1 MTSMLTPSPLQPA
14 SEPDP
19 DLDRERG
26 SSAWSRCNPTEE
38 GLQHAVQL
46 AAEAGQR
53 AAAWVRELAGRQV
66 EQHGLVLE
74 NAAVA
79 IEQTTAH
86 EILPDGEGEL
96 ADELRYALD
105 AGVLTGAMVLE
116 SVPELTC
123 GERIA
128 LAAVL
133 ALTASMPGTVLNY
146 YDRELP
152 VLAAVMDDAV
162 AAGRAAAPPAD
173 HQG

>member
-1 MTSMLTPSPLQPA
+1 MTTTELPRTPTAADPEPEELEPA
-14 SEPDP
+14 
-19 DLDRERG
+19 
-26 SSAWSRCNPTEE
+26 SSAWSRWNPTEE
-38 GLQHAVQL
+38 ELQRAVQL

-53 AAAWVRELAGRQV
+53 AAVWVRELAGRQV
-66 EQHGLVLE
+66 EQHALVLE
-74 NAAVA
+74 NAAAA

-96 ADELRYALD
+96 NSELRYALD

-152 VLAAVMDDAV
+152 VLAQVMDDAV
-162 AAGRAAAPPAD
+162 AAGRAAAPTR
-173 HQG
+173 